1 MNIKEIKQLVKL
13 MVDNALTELDIE
25 SGSTKVSIKRAAGDD
40 TPVVTVSPRGDTGA
54 KVTRVP
60 AKAAKEPPQE
70 STDDLVEIKSP
81 MVGTLYTAASPDSE
95 IYVSVGDTVN
105 ANTVV
110 CIVEAMKVMNEIKA
124 ECSGSIVE
132 ICAKNAQ
139 PVEFGQVL
147 YRVKP
152 S

>member
-1 MNIKEIKQLVKL
+1 MNIKEIRQLIKL

-25 SGSTKVSIKRAAGDD
+25 SGSTKVSLRRAAGDN
-40 TPVVTVSPRGDTGA
+40 TVVTGSPVGEPRTKPTRAPSKPRKRPGDEEA
-54 KVTRVP
+54 
-60 AKAAKEPPQE
+60 E
-70 STDDLVEIKSP
+70 DLVEIKSP
-81 MVGTLYTAASPDSE
+81 MVGTFYTAASPDSE
-95 IYVSVGDTVN
+95 IYVSPGDAVN

-110 CIVEAMKVMNEIKA
+110 CIIEAMKVMNEIRA
-124 ECSGSIVE
+124 DCSGTVVE

-147 YRVKP
+147 FRVRP

>member
-1 MNIKEIKQLVKL
+1 MNIKEIRQLVKL
-13 MVDNALTELDIE
+13 MVDNALMELDIE
-25 SGSTKVSIKRAAGDD
+25 SGSTKVSIKRAAGGA
-40 TPVVTVSPRGDTGA
+40 PVVTLAPSTGA
-54 KVTRVP
+54 G
-60 AKAAKEPPQE
+60 AKATEGPSKALKQTPEK
-70 STDDLVEIKSP
+70 STDELLEIKSP
-81 MVGTLYTAASPDSE
+81 MVGTLYTAAGPDSE

-124 ECSGSIVE
+124 ECSGTIVE

-147 YRVKP
+147 FRVKP